1 MREVPK
7 VPVALWTMSPSLSA
21 VTASMVNSDMT
32 VVGYVRYMLKIS
44 RRASHTFKVTVM
56 DLNTMASRGN
66 DTIFSLHSSK

>member
-7 VPVALWTMSPSLSA
+7 VPVALWMMAPSLSA
-21 VTASMVNSDMT
+21 VTAFMVNSDIT
-32 VVGYVRYMLKIS
+32 VVGYIRYMLKIS
-44 RRASHTFKVTVM
+44 RLASHTFKVTVM